1 MGLDVQRDNV
11 TAYAN
16 EKGWQL
22 VAVVQEAASGGIRE
36 GEEFSWE
43 HRPALLGLMQR
54 AEQGEYDILLV
65 PRFDRLSRD
74 YASLIV
80 LERRFG
86 RHGVEIVSVA
96 EEHNGDGPIGEFI
109 RGQLALA
116 AQLERA
122 TIRERLSAGKAKGK
136 QLGRHVHGRPP
147 YGYQSE
153 HGILTPNENATVVKR
168 IFQESRDGRT
178 AGRIARI
185 LNHEGIPAPQGGAKG
200 WSDAGVRLILRNDAY
215 TGERHGVKRAHP
227 AIISRR
233 LYNETQKRL
242 EAD

>member
-1 MGLDVQRDNV
+1 MGLDVQRDKV

-43 HRPALLGLMQR
+43 HRPALLGLMER
-54 AEQGEYDILLV
+54 AERGEYDILLV

-86 RHGVEIVSVA
+86 RHGVEIASVA

-122 TIRERLSAGKAKGK
+122 MIRERLSAGKA
-136 QLGRHVHGRPP
+136 
-147 YGYQSE
+147 
-153 HGILTPNENATVVKR
+153 AT
-168 IFQESRDGRT
+168 G
-178 AGRIARI
+178 
-185 LNHEGIPAPQGGAKG
+185 
-200 WSDAGVRLILRNDAY
+200 
-215 TGERHGVKRAHP
+215 
-227 AIISRR
+227 
-233 LYNETQKRL
+233 
-242 EAD
+242 